1 MRANFFARFLAEA
14 FPGRSLPE
22 RDEPVAGEVRAQS
35 PEAACAPERASEAGS
50 TDEGRSVGR
59 GAGNEVIVSID
70 GIPQLFVDEGDCV
83 EQFSPAFD
91 ESPQE
96 TPFGIKILPDH
107 QPYWKQT
114 RTHRCPMKDAIADAI
129 RGTGGPIANAITRS
143 GETARVTAPATSP
156 AGEVSG
162 SPTTDE
168 VARALAPQIR
178 QAPART
184 ATGLLSVTGTIASWG
199 EEEFPRRKG
208 TGSRF
213 YTSFAMRI
221 ETATG
226 EQILQ
231 GEGLKDAITKSGCQV
246 GDLVTVHRTGKTKV
260 PAIHPDGTPKL
271 VDGKPVMWDK
281 WLWSI
286 TR

>member
-22 RDEPVAGEVRAQS
+22 RDAAVPGNVREQS
-35 PEAACAPERASEAGS
+35 PEVACGS
-50 TDEGRSVGR
+50 TIDSKAEARTVGQ

-114 RTHRCPMKDAIADAI
+114 RTHRCPMKDAIAGAI
-129 RGTGGPIANAITRS
+129 RGTVEVPRVITSAGPSVAEAS
-143 GETARVTAPATSP
+143 GTPKT
-156 AGEVSG
+156 G
-162 SPTTDE
+162 E
-168 VARALAPQIR
+168 VARTPVPQTR
-178 QAPART
+178 QAPARSEV
-184 ATGLLSVTGTIASWG
+184 GLLSVTGTIASWG
-199 EEEFPRRKG
+199 EEKFPRRKG

-231 GEGLKDAITKSGCQV
+231 GEGLKDAITQSGCQV
-246 GDLVTVHRTGKTKV
+246 GDAVTVHRTGKTQV
-260 PAIHPDGTPKL
+260 PAVHTDGSPKL

-286 TR
+286 TL

>member
-1 MRANFFARFLAEA
+1 MPANLFARFLAEA

-22 RDEPVAGEVRAQS
+22 RDAPVPTDAREQSTEVARGESLDHGAGARI
-35 PEAACAPERASEAGS
+35 
-50 TDEGRSVGR
+50 VGQ

-107 QPYWKQT
+107 QPHWKQVF
-114 RTHRCPMKDAIADAI
+114 THRCPMKEAIVTAI
-129 RGTGGPIANAITRS
+129 RGTGGAIASAKSST
-143 GETARVTAPATSP
+143 
-156 AGEVSG
+156 GEVPHVMPSADLLAG
-162 SPTTDE
+162 AESANSATDE
-168 VARALAPQIR
+168 VARIPVPQTR
-178 QAPART
+178 PAPART
-184 ATGLLSVTGTIASWG
+184 TVGLLSVTGTIASWG
-199 EEEFPRRKG
+199 EEKFPRRKG

-221 ETATG
+221 DTATG
-226 EQILQ
+226 EQVLQ

-246 GDLVTVHRTGKTKV
+246 GDVVTVHRTGKTKV